1 MLSRRFIQNCFSFDH
16 WLVKLDFAVA
26 MLHFAV
32 WFCCYSS
39 VNVVYQRTLYCS
51 VCKSSLSEL
60 IFYAAIFLDVR
71 CSFSKLL
78 LLWPPLTYK
87 FYFLTA
93 SYFNPITIQ
102 TRSSKSKLSGYYCFL
117 QSYLPMV
124 WLWFW
129 LQTSCRRWIQ
139 YGGLSKNF
147 VRTALERWV
156 LAWNI

>member
-1 MLSRRFIQNCFSFDH
+1 MLPFF
-16 WLVKLDFAVA
+16 WT
-26 MLHFAV
+26 
-32 WFCCYSS
+32 W
-39 VNVVYQRTLYCS
+39 
-51 VCKSSLSEL
+51 
-60 IFYAAIFLDVR
+60 R

-93 SYFNPITIQ
+93 SYFNPLTIQ

-117 QSYLPMV
+117 QPYLPSTV

-129 LQTSCRRWIQ
+129 LQTSCHRWIQ

-147 VRTALERWV
+147 VRTALERWF
-156 LAWNI
+156 LAWSIAKKLYVGKTFVGKIRKIYRNTSGLDYLPRKGTARKVDSLCIEFNLIL

>member
-1 MLSRRFIQNCFSFDH
+1 MLPFF
-16 WLVKLDFAVA
+16 WT
-26 MLHFAV
+26 
-32 WFCCYSS
+32 W
-39 VNVVYQRTLYCS
+39 
-51 VCKSSLSEL
+51 
-60 IFYAAIFLDVR
+60 R
-71 CSFSKLL
+71 CSLSKLL

-147 VRTALERWV
+147 LRSALERWV
-156 LAWNI
+156 LAWNIQQKNCMWGKHSWGKLGKFTETLLGSITWLEKVQQGK